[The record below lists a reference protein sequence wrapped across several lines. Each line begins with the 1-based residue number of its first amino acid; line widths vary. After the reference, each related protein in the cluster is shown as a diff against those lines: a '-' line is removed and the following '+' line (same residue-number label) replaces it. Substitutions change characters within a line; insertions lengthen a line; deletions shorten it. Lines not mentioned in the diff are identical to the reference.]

1 MRALMPLIVHAPG
14 GSQWVCRRARVPLGA
29 LILRCDESSWSINVS
44 SAELSI
50 HSFVQIIVQPGSDES
65 SRSRSLVSAM
75 LKNWLKPTDAPS
87 IGRNA
92 KPVRV
97 DRANNTRLL
106 RMITRHPDGAG
117 LPRPLHGVRA
127 SAPALCPPPL
137 EASSFSWLAG

>member
-14 GSQWVCRRARVPLGA
+14 GSQWVCRRARVSLGA

-75 LKNWLKPTDAPS
+75 LKNWLKPANAPS

-92 KPVRV
+92 KPVCV
-97 DRANNTRLL
+97 DPANNTRLL
-106 RMITRHPDGAG
+106 RMITRHPDYPSLAQCY
-117 LPRPLHGVRA
+117 
-127 SAPALCPPPL
+127 SICPCIVPTPT